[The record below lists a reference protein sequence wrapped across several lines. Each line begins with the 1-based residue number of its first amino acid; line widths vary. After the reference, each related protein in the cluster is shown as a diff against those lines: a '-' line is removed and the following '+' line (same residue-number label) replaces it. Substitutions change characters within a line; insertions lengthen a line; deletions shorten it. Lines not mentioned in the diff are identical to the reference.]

1 MHQALL
7 ESQKKKSFRPEIDE
21 EFEDNDGNVVNK
33 KMFIDLKRQ
42 GLL

>member
-1 MHQALL
+1 VHQGLL
-7 ESQKKKSFRPEIDE
+7 EGQKKKAFRPDVDE
-21 EFEDNDGNVVNK
+21 EFEDTDGNVVNK

>member
-1 MHQALL
+1 VHQALL
-7 ESQKKKSFRPEIDE
+7 ESQKKKSFRPDFDE
-21 EFEDNDGNVVNK
+21 EFEDTDGNVVNK